1 MESKTKKIKI
11 ISDNGK
17 FVQVSQRFFNGVKI
31 QMTRTIKQKRI
42 EDSENAHL
50 YFYGIASFVYD
61 KAEKEYNLVIEYG
74 DALSAL
80 ELDVKNKIY
89 VDIQFRKKPSKK
101 QTNYFT
107 K

>member
-1 MESKTKKIKI
+1 MESKVKKIKI
-11 ISDNGK
+11 ISSNGK
-17 FVQVSQRFFNGVKI
+17 FVEVSNRFYNGIKI

-42 EDSENAHL
+42 ENSDNAHF

-61 KAEKEYNLVIEYG
+61 KIEKEQNLVIEYG

-80 ELDVKNKIY
+80 ELDTKNKIY
-89 VDIQFRKKPSKK
+89 VEVAFRKKPSKK
-101 QTNYFT
+101 QTSYFA